1 MAILMDKPGI
11 VSSLFVV
18 IVVVGLARTSE
29 GTSYT
34 VGGSAGWDL
43 SADFGS
49 WLQNKTFYV
58 GDAFYKETFNVLR
71 LCPAFQ
77 YSKYHTVNEVEKAD
91 YDACNA
97 TNALLTGSDGNTT
110 VPLTAPGDRYFICGV
125 ITHCLGGMQLP
136 VHVTANPSAGAPVG
150 APQLSPSQS
159 SFSPQAPSPVVDES
173 PSANSVDNLPP
184 YRAIFGGSHRIG
196 RGSMFLAWLCTFGVI
211 SIMHVVR
218 P

>member
-11 VSSLFVV
+11 VSSLFLV
-18 IVVVGLARTSE
+18 IVVVGLAQTSE

-58 GDAFYKETFNVLR
+58 GDALV
-71 LCPAFQ
+71 FQ

-97 TNALLTGSDGNTT
+97 TNALLTSSDGNTT

-136 VHVTANPSAGAPVG
+136 VHVTANPSTGAPVG

-184 YRAIFGGSHRIG
+184 YRAIFSGSHRIG

>member
-58 GDAFYKETFNVLR
+58 GDALS
-71 LCPAFQ
+71 FQ